1 MGVSAGVTVRLVRPL
16 LLSLVF
22 GLLGLGAALLFG
34 KPTDLRDIFSLSS
47 RALLVS
53 ALLLCTSFLSGGMRI
68 LLLAR
73 TLHYRLRLL
82 SAVRCHILGAFSA
95 AVTPSGSGNAPA
107 IALMLRRDAL
117 APAHAWS
124 VALYTSVIDLLFY
137 AWFAPASLL
146 TLYLSRRL
154 PGGSW
159 LLLGGVLASAL
170 FFGLWYL
177 LVFHFS
183 VVSTLV
189 SRVFRWRP
197 LGRFSARADRFVMG
211 LTTTVARLS
220 ATTWF
225 QHILLQL
232 LSIGVHIS
240 VFGIFVVVAADL
252 GLSLPILP
260 TLATLFLV
268 FVASHVVPTPGG
280 SGVYELSL
288 PLVLSPGNPSAVVP
302 AVIVWR
308 LLAFYSSFLL
318 GPTLGG
324 VALAKRLG
332 PAETAAPEAAAPGT
346 ATLEPNP
353 QKTAQET
360 AVRPGKRK

>member
-1 MGVSAGVTVRLVRPL
+1 MRLVKPL

-22 GLLGLGAALLFG
+22 GLLGLGAALVFG
-34 KPTDLRDIFSLSS
+34 KPTDLRAIFSLSG
-47 RALLVS
+47 RALLLS
-53 ALLLCTSFLSGGMRI
+53 ALLLGVSFLSGGLRI
-68 LLLAR
+68 QLLAR

-82 SAVRCHILGAFSA
+82 STVRGHILGAFSA

-107 IALMLRRDAL
+107 IALMLRRDGL
-117 APAHAWS
+117 AQAHAWS
-124 VALYTSVIDLLFY
+124 VALYTGVVDLLFY

-146 TLYLSRRL
+146 MLYLSKRL

-159 LLLGGVLASAL
+159 LLVGGVLASAL

-183 VVSTLV
+183 VVTTLV
-189 SRVFRWRP
+189 SRVFRWR
-197 LGRFSARADRFVMG
+197 LLRRFSARADRFVVG
-211 LTTTVARLS
+211 LSATVARLS
-220 ATTWF
+220 ATTWT
-225 QHILLQL
+225 QHILLQF

-240 VFGIFVVVAADL
+240 VFGIFLVVAADL
-252 GLSLPILP
+252 GLSLPVLP

-280 SGVYELSL
+280 SGFFELSL
-288 PLVLSPGNPSAVVP
+288 PLLLSPGNPAAVVP

-318 GPTLGG
+318 GPILGG
-324 VALAKRLG
+324 TALAKRLG
-332 PAETAAPEAAAPGT
+332 PEEASSPPEKVKK
-346 ATLEPNP
+346 LEPDPTNIAP
-353 QKTAQET
+353 T
-360 AVRPGKRK
+360 GKRR

>member
-1 MGVSAGVTVRLVRPL
+1 MRLVRPL
-16 LLSLVF
+16 VLSLVF
-22 GLLGLGAALLFG
+22 GLLGLGAVLLFG
-34 KPTDLRDIFSLSS
+34 KPTDLRDIFTLSGK
-47 RALLVS
+47 ALLLS
-53 ALLLCTSFLSGGMRI
+53 ALLLSTSFFSGGLRI

-107 IALMLRRDAL
+107 IALMLRRDGL
-117 APAHAWS
+117 ASAHAWS

-146 TLYLSRRL
+146 TLYLSKRL
-154 PGGSW
+154 PGGNW
-159 LLLGGVLASAL
+159 LLVGGLAASAL

-183 VVSTLV
+183 LITSFVNWM
-189 SRVFRWRP
+189 FRWRP
-197 LGRFSARADRFVMG
+197 LRRFSARADRFVLG
-211 LTTTVARLS
+211 LTATVARLS

-232 LSIGVHIS
+232 LSVGVHIS
-240 VFGIFVVVAADL
+240 VFGIFLVVAADL

-268 FVASHVVPTPGG
+268 FVASHVAPTPGG

-288 PLVLSPGNPSAVVP
+288 PLLLSSGNPAAVVP

-324 VALAKRLG
+324 VALARRLG
-332 PAETAAPEAAAPGT
+332 PEAETAAPEATALDAA
-346 ATLEPNP
+346 ALEPNP
-353 QKTAQET
+353 KPVQS
-360 AVRPGKRK
+360 GKSK

>member
-1 MGVSAGVTVRLVRPL
+1 MRLVRPL

-34 KPTDLRDIFSLSS
+34 KPTDLRNIFSLSS

-53 ALLLCTSFLSGGMRI
+53 ALLLGTSFFSGGLRI

-107 IALMLRRDAL
+107 IALMLRRDGL
-117 APAHAWS
+117 EQAHAWS

-183 VVSTLV
+183 VVTRLV

-197 LGRFSARADRFVMG
+197 LERFSARADRFVMG
-211 LTTTVARLS
+211 LTATVARLS
-220 ATTWF
+220 ATTWL

-240 VFGIFVVVAADL
+240 VFGIFLVVAADL
-252 GLSLPILP
+252 GFSLPILP

-288 PLVLSPGNPSAVVP
+288 PLLLSSGNPSAVVP

-308 LLAFYSSFLL
+308 LIAFYSSFLL

-332 PAETAAPEAAAPGT
+332 PEQIGSTAESVT
-346 ATLEPNP
+346 TLEP
-353 QKTAQET
+353 KQEP
-360 AVRPGKRK
+360 AAPSGKSK

>member
-1 MGVSAGVTVRLVRPL
+1 MRLVKPL

-22 GLLGLGAALLFG
+22 GFLGLGAALLFG

-47 RALLVS
+47 RALLFS
-53 ALLLCTSFLSGGMRI
+53 ALLLCTSFLCGGLRI

-107 IALMLRRDAL
+107 IALMLRRDGL
-117 APAHAWS
+117 AQAHAWS
-124 VALYTSVIDLLFY
+124 VALYTGVVDLLFY

-183 VVSTLV
+183 VVSALV
-189 SRVFRWRP
+189 SRLFRWR
-197 LGRFSARADRFVMG
+197 LLRRFSARADRFVLG

-220 ATTWF
+220 ATTWLE
-225 QHILLQL
+225 HLALQL
-232 LSIGVHIS
+232 FSVGVHIS
-240 VFGIFVVVAADL
+240 VFGIFAVVAADL

-288 PLVLSPGNPSAVVP
+288 PLLLGSGNPSAFVP

-308 LLAFYSSFLL
+308 LIAFYSSFLL
-318 GPTLGG
+318 GPILGG
-324 VALAKRLG
+324 TALARRLG
-332 PAETAAPEAAAPGT
+332 PEDAGKQ
-346 ATLEPNP
+346 LESDPP
-353 QKTAQET
+353 KT
-360 AVRPGKRK
+360 VVPSGKHK